1 MSKLISYTMENNEV
15 RQISSL
21 SDIPVSPFPAAKD
34 MGTNMKNFWDISPYD
49 LASTCLNIEINMSTF
64 FNALHKVTFQS
75 GEEGEVHQHSYH
87 LKISAKGEYRHDNIV
102 TPFADLRK
110 ILNKISS
117 IYEGK
122 FLNDLPPFREMQPT
136 TENFT
141 AVLAYQIKNM
151 AANLSVEIMEISLF
165 ESPTIGVTISL
176 K

>member
-1 MSKLISYTMENNEV
+1 MENNEV

-21 SDIPVSPFPAAKD
+21 TDIPVSPSPPNKGGGA
-34 MGTNMKNFWDISPYD
+34 TLKNFWDISPYD

-64 FNALHKVTFQS
+64 FNALHKVTFSS
-75 GEEGEVHQHSYH
+75 GNEGDVHQHSYH
-87 LKISAKGEYRHDNIV
+87 LKIKAKGEYRHDNIV

-117 IYEGK
+117 IYEAK

-136 TENFT
+136 TENFA
-141 AVLAYQIKNM
+141 AVLAFQIKNM
-151 AANLSVEIMEISLF
+151 SAKLSVDIIEISLF